1 MLRFATTKKCSETQ
15 GFATQAEATGEA
27 ALLDNKKKTN
37 GRYSMFS
44 NSDITRLRQS
54 PYEIIQINHHD
65 VTLHSELTGHD
76 WIIVSYY
83 DASDCYILHRHS
95 RREPYH
101 RQKGNYKSLNEALG
115 YITKHEKWFINH
127 KM

>member
-1 MLRFATTKKCSETQ
+1 
-15 GFATQAEATGEA
+15 
-27 ALLDNKKKTN
+27 
-37 GRYSMFS
+37 MFS
-44 NSDITRLRQS
+44 DSDFTCLRQS

>member
-1 MLRFATTKKCSETQ
+1 
-15 GFATQAEATGEA
+15 
-27 ALLDNKKKTN
+27 
-37 GRYSMFS
+37 MFS

-54 PYEIIQINHHD
+54 PYGIIQINHHD

-83 DASDCYILHRHS
+83 DVSDCYILHRHS
-95 RREPYH
+95 GREPYH
-101 RQKGNYKSLNEALG
+101 RQKGKYKSLNEALG
-115 YITKHEKWFINH
+115 YIAKHEKWFSNH